1 MPTGGENIGQEDEIG
16 FVFRAVG
23 EGEAVE
29 ICVWDAEELGLAALV
44 GPHCY
49 VAVRPARET
58 SSVTKELASS
68 FVGS

>member
-1 MPTGGENIGQEDEIG
+1 
-16 FVFRAVG
+16 VFRAVG

>member
-1 MPTGGENIGQEDEIG
+1 
-16 FVFRAVG
+16 
-23 EGEAVE
+23 
-29 ICVWDAEELGLAALV
+29 LV

-68 FVGS
+68 FVRELDGV